1 MIRTSFNPVQ
11 HGFKFPNNFVNNVIT
26 VPSLGI
32 DVDTFGR
39 CGGMAFASLDYWY
52 HQLAIPQDSSLPT
65 DGTLVGTYLYDRLME
80 SILANAF
87 KHFHFMRTPDHPTWI
102 NGIGV
107 ARATREEEF
116 PKLRQMIDQSQ
127 PCILGLTNATNIG
140 EFGINHQVVAYGY
153 EVGDPNS
160 TVLIYD
166 NNYPDAEIRL
176 TFTTAYDPGDRPV
189 HHSRGH
195 DWRGFFVESFAPQT
209 PPFLASGSLLSE
221 FSHDEIYVVRGGGRF
236 WINSPEEF
244 DGNGFSW
251 SAVRE
256 TANGSL
262 NHVSTYPANGT
273 LVSERGADPI
283 YVVYGGAPFHIPSPE
298 VFEAMGFRWDM
309 VAQIPNG
316 SVAGL
321 RKFPADGT
329 LLREITAPEIYL
341 VENGKIRHI
350 PSPEKFEALGFSWG
364 NVGTVPDGAMRAYP
378 KGPPI

>member
-1 MIRTSFNPVQ
+1 MIRTSFNPIQ
-11 HGFKFPNNFVNNVIT
+11 HGFKFPNSFVNNVIT

-32 DVDTFGR
+32 DVDTRGR
-39 CGGMAFASLDYWY
+39 CGGMAFASLDYWH
-52 HQLAIPQDSSLPT
+52 HQLAVPEEPSLPT

-80 SILANAF
+80 SIFANAF
-87 KHFHFMRTPDHPTWI
+87 KYFHFMRTPDHPTWV

-116 PKLRQMIDQSQ
+116 PKLKQMIDQSQ
-127 PCILGLTNATNIG
+127 PCILGLANATNIG
-140 EFGINHQVVAYGY
+140 EFGNNHQVVAYGY
-153 EVGDPNS
+153 EVGDQNS

-166 NNYPDAEIRL
+166 NNYPGEEIRL

-189 HHSRGH
+189 HHSRGQ
-195 DWRGFFVESFAPQT
+195 DWRGFFVESFAPQI
-209 PPFLASGSLLSE
+209 PPYLASGSLLSE
-221 FSHDEIYVVRGGGRF
+221 FSQAEIYVVRGGGRF

-256 TANGSL
+256 TVDGSM

-273 LVSERGADPI
+273 LVRERSADPI
-283 YVVYGGAPFHIPSPE
+283 YVVYGGAPFLIPSGE
-298 VFEAMGFRWDM
+298 VFEAMGFRWDA

-316 SVAGL
+316 SIGGL

-329 LLREITAPEIYL
+329 LLREVSAPEIFL
-341 VENGKIRHI
+341 AENAKIRLI
-350 PSPEKFEALGFSWG
+350 PSPEKFDALGFSG
-364 NVGTVPDGAMRAYP
+364 TNVGTVPDGATVAYP
-378 KGPPI
+378 KGSPM